1 MKTLLIVTGPQGS
14 GNHLF
19 SKIFSR
25 SPLVFGWKELTETY
39 WIAHD
44 KEPFAEAWA
53 DPDKLKTIQFD
64 QDYAVTSISCP
75 YAYKGKV
82 TIPNF
87 DDFVDEALDIGYKVK
102 FAIIGR
108 DATILRHQQERVR
121 LRYSFPDMLTL
132 MPRLEEFSPIFLSTE
147 LLYLYREYYVRTLS
161 TLLDFPVSISDDDLR
176 GVLLE
181 DPNAKYFTAV
191 NEQPLDPIVR
201 KVSGIKKA
209 K

>member
-1 MKTLLIVTGPQGS
+1 
-14 GNHLF
+14 
-19 SKIFSR
+19 
-25 SPLVFGWKELTETY
+25 VFGWKELTEQY

-53 DPDKLKTIQFD
+53 DPEKLKTIQFD

-82 TIPNF
+82 TIPDF
-87 DDFVDEALDIGYKVK
+87 DGFVDEALDIGYKVK

-121 LRYSFPDMLTL
+121 LRYSFPDMQAL
-132 MPRLEEFSPIFLSTE
+132 MPSLEAFEPVFLSTE

-161 TLLDFPVSISDDDLR
+161 KLLDFPVSISDDDLR
-176 GVLLE
+176 GVLLQ
-181 DPNAKYFTAV
+181 DPNEKYFTAI

>member
-1 MKTLLIVTGPQGS
+1 VKTLLIVTGPQGS

-25 SPLVFGWKELTETY
+25 SPVVFGWKELTENY

-53 DPDKLKTIQFD
+53 DPEKLKTIQFTE
-64 QDYAVTSISCP
+64 DYAVTSISCP
-75 YAYKGKV
+75 YAYKGEV
-82 TIPNF
+82 TIPNYDGF
-87 DDFVDEALDIGYKVK
+87 IDEAMDLGYKVK

-108 DATILRHQQERVR
+108 DANILEHQQRRVR
-121 LRYSFPDMLTL
+121 LRYSTPDMMAL
-132 MPRLEEFSPIFLSTE
+132 MPKLEDLNPIFLSTE
-147 LLYLYREYYVRTLS
+147 LLYLYREYYVRSLTE
-161 TLLDFPVSISDDDLR
+161 LLDFPVYVSDDDLR
-176 GVLLE
+176 GILMQ
-181 DPNAKYFTAV
+181 DPNAKYFTTV
-191 NEQPLDPIVR
+191 DEQPLDPIVR